1 MENLEFI
8 TGLYVPIVMVIC
20 LAVGYI
26 LKHWIKDV
34 DNRII
39 PTVLA
44 VLGAV
49 CACINAQSV
58 SLELLASGAV
68 TGLASTG
75 VHQAFKQLIE
85 GKFMRN
91 KDVSSETQAENED
104 NNA

>member
-1 MENLEFI
+1 MGNLEFLQD
-8 TGLYVPIVMVIC
+8 LYVPVVMAIC

-26 LKHWIKDV
+26 LKHWIKEA

-49 CACINAQSV
+49 CACINLQAV
-58 SLELLASGAV
+58 SLEILASGLI

-75 VHQAFKQLIE
+75 VHQLFKQWIDKI
-85 GKFMRN
+85 GG
-91 KDVSSETQAENED
+91 A
-104 NNA
+104 

>member
-1 MENLEFI
+1 MTDLGILEGMFI
-8 TGLYVPIVMVIC
+8 PIVMVVC

-26 LKHWIKDV
+26 MKHWIEDV

-49 CACINAQSV
+49 CACVNAMDI
-58 SLELLASGAV
+58 SLDLIAAGAI

-75 VHQAFKQLIE
+75 VHQAFKQWIE
-85 GKFMRN
+85 KSN
-91 KDVSSETQAENED
+91 
-104 NNA
+104 